1 MKNKLIL
8 IALLLGAIA
17 SAQELTFEPLFK
29 VGVYNTRTQYI
40 MPNSDTR
47 TIDLFPFPI
56 DVPTEMMEHTIN
68 KTFEY
73 YTTIGGRVKYKS
85 LTLESKNKV
94 LIATDDFV
102 NNNPYNIEFYLK
114 AYYSRDKIKIGVE
127 HLCVHPIDTNDIGLT
142 YNVRGGHSEVFFSY
156 NFN

>member
-8 IALLLGAIA
+8 TSLLLTSLV
-17 SAQELTFEPLFK
+17 SAQEIKFEPLFK
-29 VGVYNTRTQYI
+29 VGIYSTNTQYV
-40 MPNSDTR
+40 M
-47 TIDLFPFPI
+47 
-56 DVPTEMMEHTIN
+56 PTEETPEVQLVFGSLNVPSPIMEHTIN

-73 YTTIGGRVKYKS
+73 YTTIGGRLQYKS

-102 NNNPYNIEFYLK
+102 DNYPYNIEFYLK

-127 HLCVHPIDTNDIGLT
+127 HLCVHPIETGDIGMT
-142 YNVRGGHSEVFFSY
+142 YNVRGGHNEVFFSY